1 MYYPKYFKRSTL
13 KNVVFV
19 RIFYIKRDLDHNIHI
34 PKSLNYFEIQFYTK
48 ITCFNH
54 VNNLMQKTKL

>member
-1 MYYPKYFKRSTL
+1 MNV

-19 RIFYIKRDLDHNIHI
+19 RTFFIKRDLDHNIHI
-34 PKSLNYFEIQFYTK
+34 PKSSNYFEIQFYTK